1 MVIVFTWCSSLLS
14 SLLAKGRAMILLQ
27 LSIFLTGW
35 FQVRVGAF
43 FFIAAR
49 GDSPGWAKIT
59 HPSTSRWPERAAA
72 FSRPRES
79 QGQQQKVLHRWAQ
92 HQWSYIV
99 VNVKEIGRPGLSC
112 VKPSWLSRRLS
123 RSAAPETG
131 DTSSLSL
138 SCISVMLLAL
148 VVWLD
153 SQHTFFSLVSPC
165 YLLPCK
171 TLSVLL
177 IVTVL
182 IKSRTLESSRSAA
195 ALWHS
200 S

>member
-1 MVIVFTWCSSLLS
+1 MFFSSVFPFLS
-14 SLLAKGRAMILLQ
+14 FAKRRSMILLQ
-27 LSIFLTGW
+27 LSIL
-35 FQVRVGAF
+35 
-43 FFIAAR
+43 
-49 GDSPGWAKIT
+49 PGW
-59 HPSTSRWPERAAA
+59 S
-72 FSRPRES
+72 S
-79 QGQQQKVLHRWAQ
+79 QGQSLFFDCSVWQQSWLSWLSKDHPFQHLQLARESGSFVRTQGVAGSAAEIHQWAQ
-92 HQWSYIV
+92 HQWSYIA
-99 VNVKEIGRPGLSC
+99 VNPVKEIGGPGLRC
-112 VKPSWLSRRLS
+112 VKPSWFSRRLP

-138 SCISVMLLAL
+138 SCISVMLLAR

-153 SQHTFFSLVSPC
+153 SQHSFFSLVSPC
-165 YLLPCK
+165 FRLPCK
-171 TLSVLL
+171 TQSVLL